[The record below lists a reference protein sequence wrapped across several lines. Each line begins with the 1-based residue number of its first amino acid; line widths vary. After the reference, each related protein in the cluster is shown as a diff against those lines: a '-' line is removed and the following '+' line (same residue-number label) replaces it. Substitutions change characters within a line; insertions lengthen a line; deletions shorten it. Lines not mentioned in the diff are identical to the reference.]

1 MKVYYDLE
9 SLPQFK
15 HPVVT
20 IGTFDGVHIGH
31 RVILDRV
38 RKLADEIGGETV
50 LITFDPHPRIALN
63 PNSNLSLI
71 YTLQERI
78 EALSALG
85 VDNLVVVKFT
95 PEFASLSA
103 ESYIKDFLITYFH
116 PAVIIIGY
124 DHQYGKNRTGDFHLF
139 ERYKE
144 EFNYQL
150 VEIPA
155 QELKES
161 AVSSTRIRNAILE
174 GDIST
179 ASLFLGRNYRFEGQV
194 VHGDK
199 RGRLLGFPTANIQVN
214 EPHKIIPANGVYA
227 VRIYWNGIEWQGMMN
242 IGTRP
247 TVDNSNQRKIEVHVF
262 DFDQDIYEEMV
273 QVECVAKIR
282 DEQKFDSLDAL
293 QAQLEQDKLV
303 ALRHLN

>member
-194 VHGDK
+194 VHGDR

>member
-103 ESYIKDFLITYFH
+103 ESYIKDFLFTYFH

>member
-262 DFDQDIYEEMV
+262 DFNQDIYEEMV

-293 QAQLEQDKLV
+293 QAQLEQDRLV